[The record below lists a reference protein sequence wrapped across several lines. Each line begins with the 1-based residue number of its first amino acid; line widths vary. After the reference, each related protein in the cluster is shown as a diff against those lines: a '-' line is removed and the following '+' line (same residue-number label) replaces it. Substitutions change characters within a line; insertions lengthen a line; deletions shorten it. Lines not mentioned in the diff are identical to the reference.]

1 VYSQPRSH
9 TYTQALVVHSD
20 SLILCTASNYTQN
33 TARCLNFSDV
43 CLVSTRAHVELLLM
57 QAQQQQQ
64 QIENIGGKMET
75 GQQAERAGLPAVRVS
90 YSAGKLSFS
99 FVDNKAE
106 R

>member
-1 VYSQPRSH
+1 
-9 TYTQALVVHSD
+9 
-20 SLILCTASNYTQN
+20 
-33 TARCLNFSDV
+33 
-43 CLVSTRAHVELLLM
+43 M